1 MNQNIKRLKQAYK
14 TTKKPMGVFLI
25 RNTVS
30 DKIFLASGMDL
41 RGIINRHKFQ
51 LSVGSH
57 QNRSLQRDWNELGS
71 TRFEFEILDQMEPT
85 GEASFDYRRELTFM
99 EQMWL
104 EKLKPFGERGYNEKQ
119 LSREERLNMI
129 AATQRESF

>member
-1 MNQNIKRLKQAYK
+1 MNQDSKRLKQAYK

-25 RNTVS
+25 RNTGS
-30 DKIFLASGMDL
+30 DKIFLASGLDL

-57 QNRSLQRDWNELGS
+57 QNRLLQHDWNELGS

-85 GEASFDYRRELTFM
+85 GEASFDSGELTFM

-119 LSREERLNMI
+119 LSREERLHMI
-129 AATQRESF
+129 AANQRGRF

>member
-1 MNQNIKRLKQAYK
+1 MNQDIKRLKQAYK

-30 DKIFLASGMDL
+30 DKIFLASGLDL

-57 QNRSLQRDWNELGS
+57 QNRSLQQDWNELG
-71 TRFEFEILDQMEPT
+71 TKRFEFEILDQMEPT
-85 GEASFDYRRELTFM
+85 GEASFDSRRELTFM

-119 LSREERLNMI
+119 LSRGERLNMI
-129 AATQRESF
+129 AANQRERF

>member
-1 MNQNIKRLKQAYK
+1 MNQDSKRLKEAYK

-25 RNTVS
+25 RNTAN
-30 DKIFLASGMDL
+30 DKIFLASGQDL

-57 QNRSLQRDWNELGS
+57 QNRSLQHDWNELGS

-85 GEASFDYRRELTFM
+85 GEASFDAAVELTFM

-104 EKLKPFGERGYNEKQ
+104 EKLKPFGDRGYNEKQ
-119 LSREERLNMI
+119 LSRGERLNMI
-129 AATQRESF
+129 AANQRERF

>member
-57 QNRSLQRDWNELGS
+57 QNRSLQHDWNELGS

-85 GEASFDYRRELTFM
+85 GEASFDSRRELTFM

-104 EKLKPFGERGYNEKQ
+104 EKLKPFGERGYNKKQ
-119 LSREERLNMI
+119 LSREERLHII
-129 AATQRESF
+129 AANQQERF

>member
-119 LSREERLNMI
+119 LSRGERLNMI
-129 AATQRESF
+129 AANQRGRF

>member
-1 MNQNIKRLKQAYK
+1 MNQDSKRLKQAYK
-14 TTKKPMGVFLI
+14 TSKKPMGVFLI

-30 DKIFLASGMDL
+30 DKIFLASGLDL

-51 LSVGSH
+51 LSIGSH
-57 QNRSLQRDWNELGS
+57 QNKALQHDWNELDS

-85 GEASFDYRRELTFM
+85 GEASFDSRRELTFM

-119 LSREERLNMI
+119 LSREER
-129 AATQRESF
+129 

>member
-1 MNQNIKRLKQAYK
+1 MNQDSKRLKQAYK

-30 DKIFLASGMDL
+30 DKIFLASGLDL
-41 RGIINRHKFQ
+41 RGIMNRHKFQ

-57 QNRSLQRDWNELGS
+57 QNRSLQNDWNELGS

-85 GEASFDYRRELTFM
+85 GEASFDSRRELTFM

-119 LSREERLNMI
+119 LSRGERLNMI
-129 AATQRESF
+129 AANRRGRL